1 MIKRYALVAGLFL
14 GAQFLHAPREAVTAF
29 RAHQKSLRGGL
40 RNQAKLGA
48 PAGAPVGVARAEISR
63 GRGTP
68 IRLGRRLQTCVRRD
82 VPLAHDAV
90 STPLISSFLF
100 NSLSQKVKTQELSMA
115 ERLLFIRVSGADY
128 VKSCLG
134 LLGEVEV
141 PLLHSLTPA
150 ILGTNGLVC
159 SLLIAELERV
169 KTTRPLIL
177 GEQALLAKLIAIELS
192 VRDACL
198 SRSLRPHA

>member
-1 MIKRYALVAGLFL
+1 MIKKYALVAGLFL

-29 RAHQKSLRGGL
+29 RAHQKSLNGRL
-40 RNQAKLGA
+40 RNQAVL
-48 PAGAPVGVARAEISR
+48 GAPVGAAARFRSEISR

-68 IRLGRRLQTCVRRD
+68 IRLGRRLQTCVRRGA
-82 VPLAHDAV
+82 PLAHDAA
-90 STPLISSFLF
+90 STPLINSFLF

-150 ILGTNGLVC
+150 ILGTNGFAC

-192 VRDACL
+192 VRGACL
-198 SRSLRPHA
+198 SRSLLPHA